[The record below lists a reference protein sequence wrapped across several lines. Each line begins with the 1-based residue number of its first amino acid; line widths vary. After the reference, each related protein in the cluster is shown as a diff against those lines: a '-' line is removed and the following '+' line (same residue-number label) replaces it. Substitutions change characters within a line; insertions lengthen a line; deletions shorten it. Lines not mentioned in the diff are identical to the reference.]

1 MRRIQHPNGAASRTL
16 RGSQQMSPTV
26 KSPATPRR
34 IGSRFVTMSAVLLL
48 AACSGGDKIVGP
60 DGSGGPPDTRL
71 NAADSV
77 YMAATLASA
86 SFDAIN
92 NLRRTPTTTLP
103 AIFSNLPPCNPSV
116 VTGGPDSNNNGI
128 PDNRAAQY
136 TTGGCTYVNN
146 GVTTTVS
153 GTARLEDV
161 GGLIGYRATY
171 TDFTVTATKGD
182 SVIRTVISGT
192 FEYRWASATSA
203 TYAENSTVS
212 ISAQAAGGGFTL
224 SRSANLNGTF
234 TPTSP
239 STIRTGFTFPSG
251 TFTLNGTLSVSAT
264 ATGNQV
270 TPGVSPSQTLS
281 LNVSTTTQ
289 LAVSS
294 GCTSNAAYSSGALAA
309 TVSGSN
315 QGALEV
321 RFTACGSGPSTPTTA
336 PPGKR

>member
-1 MRRIQHPNGAASRTL
+1 MRRFSLVTAA
-16 RGSQQMSPTV
+16 
-26 KSPATPRR
+26 
-34 IGSRFVTMSAVLLL
+34 LLL
-48 AACSGGDKIVGP
+48 AACSGGDKIVAPG
-60 DGSGGPPDTRL
+60 GSGGPPDTRL

-77 YMAATLASA
+77 FMANTLASA

-92 NLRRTPTTTLP
+92 NLRRLPTSTLP
-103 AIFSNLPPCNPSV
+103 AIFSNRPPCNPSI
-116 VTGGPDSNNNGI
+116 VTGGPDANNNGI

-136 TTGGCTYVNN
+136 TAGSCTYLSS

-153 GTARLEDV
+153 GTARVEDL

-171 TDFTVTATKGD
+171 TDFTVTGTKGD
-182 SVIRTVISGT
+182 SVVRTVISGT
-192 FEYRWASATSA
+192 FEYRWVSATSA
-203 TYAENSTVS
+203 TYAENGSVS
-212 ISAQAAGGGFTL
+212 ISVQATGGGFTL
-224 SRSANLNGTF
+224 TRSANLNGSF
-234 TPTSP
+234 TPNSG
-239 STIRTGFTFPSG
+239 STIRTGFSFPSG
-251 TFTLNGTLSVSAT
+251 TFTLGGTLSVSAT

-294 GCTSNAAYSSGALAA
+294 ACSSNAAYSSGALAA

-315 QGALEV
+315 QGAVEV
-321 RFTACGSGPSTPTTA
+321 RFTACGSGPSTPTTT